1 MIPGPGAALDTRLLL
16 WHDGNIVDFILNT
29 PLLPSEAP

>member
-1 MIPGPGAALDTRLLL
+1 MIPGPGAALDTRLLPG
-16 WHDGNIVDFILNT
+16 HDGNIVDLILNT